1 MILRLTTLA
10 GKSRQSASK
19 RLLHQQT
26 RALSTSLDD
35 PPIHLTPQRS
45 HSTQFNSNSNS
56 NADFR
61 SWQAAHNIDIQRVTQ
76 TAMIHELT
84 QQQTRS
90 IEKVVPWFLSTMPA
104 PYFRQV
110 PESFRLDHI
119 KAISAIKDANMD
131 MHMNL
136 KTHLPDGRQVL
147 TFIRPGTMPG
157 LLLQM
162 IKELPYNQRS
172 EEYMPLS
179 RVQIYSAEDDSMS
192 LNLFVYGEEGKKLTE
207 ADVTMTGSHILE
219 YAQQLMDETL
229 PPTDEY
235 GRPNPR
241 PNQIFARERLIQ
253 HMEKCSES
261 YIIRSD
267 PRRFLSQFEL
277 FERVSGS
284 DNISVTI
291 EDSFLDGNNEEHYW
305 IDIALANT
313 LPHFALEQTTQ
324 LLYLHSFDVLRAHLD
339 NVTDGDNG
347 TVTLLRMLV
356 TPQNGAKGDEPTFN
370 LLKQELKRSKWL
382 TPSTMEL
389 VYEKQPWLGVRRG
402 EIITAMCTIMHPI
415 MSKQNAIAFSKGNI
429 IETVTKDRYV
439 NHAAAIADLFLDRF
453 DPKDP
458 LSDKELEQRS
468 EDLKAIIDNE
478 VEDTP
483 AQELLI
489 KMIDIIK
496 YTLKTNIYM
505 NNRYAL
511 GLRLDPR
518 IMVSE
523 GEPPRDTPYGII
535 FSHGRRFDGYHVRF
549 RDIARGGMR
558 LVTPPSSEQF
568 SLESAHHYDECY
580 GLAYAQ
586 QLKNKD
592 IPEGGSKAVVLIDT
606 VGMSSIGRNFV
617 MRKSVKAFV
626 DTILD
631 LIVDTDETRE
641 EIVSFVGKK
650 EVLYLGPDEQV
661 IPEDIDWV
669 IKRAAQRGYDTPAAF
684 MSSKP
689 RAGINHKEYG
699 VTSEGLNVYLDVA
712 LRHVLKIDPKEESF
726 TVKITGGPDG
736 DVAGNELKILFR
748 EYGDNAKVVGI
759 ADGTGCAED
768 PNGLHWE
775 ELLRLVNNNLPIDH
789 FDPSKLGEG
798 GAVHKVDT
806 EEGVKARNSM
816 HNRVQ
821 ADAFIPAGG
830 RPNTINIQNYNHFLN
845 TDGTPS
851 SPLIVEGANLF
862 VTDEARQLLF
872 DEAGVIIVK
881 DSSANKAGVITS
893 SYEICAA
900 MLLSEEEFYQNKP
913 QIVSEVLDKLHE
925 YARMEAELLFR
936 EFENYGG
943 SLPQLSKVVS
953 GAVNAATDALTVALE
968 SFSDEDKEKLLPL
981 FRAHLPKTMADLG
994 FEKVHERVPA
1004 QYITNA
1010 VASCLA
1016 SKLVYKE
1023 GTKFVETLPKD
1034 KLADVALRYLEA
1046 EREIALLKDAL
1057 EGTEM
1062 PEKEKESILKL
1073 LDAGGARTALRVF

>member
-1 MILRLTTLA
+1 MILRLSTLA
-10 GKSRQSASK
+10 GKSRPNASST
-19 RLLHQQT
+19 RQLLQQHQTQRT
-26 RALSTSLDD
+26 LS
-35 PPIHLTPQRS
+35 
-45 HSTQFNSNSNS
+45 STNTDS
-56 NADFR
+56 FR
-61 SWQAAHNIDIQRVTQ
+61 SWQASHNIDIQRVTQ

-90 IEKVVPWFLSTMPA
+90 IEKVVPWFLNTLPA

-157 LLLQM
+157 LLLTM

-192 LNLFVYGEEGKKLTE
+192 LNLFVYGEDDRQLTE

-219 YAQQLMDETL
+219 YAQQLVDGTL

-235 GRPNPR
+235 GRPNPK
-241 PNQIFARERLIQ
+241 PNNSMFTRERVIA

-267 PRRFLSQFEL
+267 PRRFLSQIEL

-284 DNISVTI
+284 DNISISI
-291 EDSFLDGNNEEHYW
+291 EDSFLDGKNEHGQNEQHYW
-305 IDIALANT
+305 VDIALANT
-313 LPHFALEQTTQ
+313 LPHFALEQSAQ
-324 LLYLHSFDVLRAHLD
+324 LLYLHGFDVLRAHLD

-356 TPQNGAKGDEPTFN
+356 TPKNGAKPDEPTFN
-370 LLKQELKRSKWL
+370 ILRQELKRSKWL
-382 TPSTMEL
+382 TPATMEL

-415 MSKQNAIAFSKGNI
+415 MSKENAITFSKGNI
-429 IETVTKDRYV
+429 LETVTKDRSV

-453 DPKDP
+453 NPKAP
-458 LSDKELEQRS
+458 LSDSELEERS
-468 EDLKAIIDNE
+468 QGLKAIIDNE

-483 AQELLI
+483 AQELLL
-489 KMIDIIK
+489 KMIDIVK
-496 YTLKTNIYM
+496 NTLKTNIYM
-505 NNRYAL
+505 NDRYAL
-511 GLRLDPR
+511 GIRLDPKM
-518 IMVSE
+518 MVSE
-523 GEPPRDTPYGII
+523 GEPVRDTPYGV
-535 FSHGRRFDGYHVRF
+535 FFVHGRRFDGYHVRF

-558 LVTPPSSEQF
+558 LVTPPSAEQF
-568 SLESAHHYDECY
+568 ALESAHQYDECY

-592 IPEGGSKAVVLIDT
+592 IPEGGSKAVVLIDS
-606 VGMSSIGRNFV
+606 VGMSSSGKDFV

-641 EIVSFVGKK
+641 DIVDFFGKK

-661 IPEDIDWV
+661 IPQDIDWV
-669 IKRAAQRGYDTPAAF
+669 IKRAAQRGYGTPAAF

-699 VTSEGLNVYLDVA
+699 VTSEGVNVYLDVA
-712 LRHVLKIDPKEESF
+712 LRHVLKVDPKQDSF

-736 DVAGNELKILFR
+736 DVAGNELKILSR
-748 EYGDNAKVVGI
+748 EYGTNAKVVAI

-768 PNGLHWE
+768 PSGLDWE
-775 ELLRLVNNNLPIDH
+775 ELLRLVHSNLPIDH
-789 FDPSKLGEG
+789 FDPTKIGED
-798 GAVHKVDT
+798 GAVYKADT
-806 EEGVKARNSM
+806 EEGIKARNSM

-830 RPNTINIQNYNHFLN
+830 RPNTINVHNYKHFLN

-851 SPLIVEGANLF
+851 APLIVEGANLF

-900 MLLSEEEFYQNKP
+900 MLLSEEEFLENKP

-936 EFENYGG
+936 EFENYEG
-943 SLPQLSKVVS
+943 SLPQLSAVVS
-953 GAVNAATDALTVALE
+953 GAVNAATDALAVALDKYSE
-968 SFSDEDKEKLLPL
+968 EDKEKLMPL
-981 FRAHLPKTMADLG
+981 FRAHLPKTMADLA
-994 FEKVHERVPA
+994 FDHVHQRVPE

-1010 VASCLA
+1010 LASCLA

-1023 GTKFVETLPKD
+1023 GTKFVNMLPND
-1034 KLADVALRYLEA
+1034 KLADLALKYLDA
-1046 EREIALLKDAL
+1046 EHEVSLLKDAL

-1062 PEKEKESILKL
+1062 PEKEKEAIIKL
-1073 LDAGGARTALRVF
+1073 LDAGGARTTLGVL